1 MAAGCILLFGI
12 IVFLV
17 FFCAVL
23 QESRH
28 DREASDR
35 EQEAFLREWKA
46 KRVAKSRNLRYDGKD
61 SKKMKEFDTGGEQND
76 YGKTIHRNRK

>member
-1 MAAGCILLFGI
+1 MLAGCILLLCVTVLI
-12 IVFLV
+12 I

-35 EQEAFLREWKA
+35 EQEAFLREWRA
-46 KRVAKSRNLRYDGKD
+46 NRVAKSRNLRYDGRELKD
-61 SKKMKEFDTGGEQND
+61 FDTGGEQND
-76 YGKTIHRNRK
+76 YSKTIHRNRK

>member
-46 KRVAKSRNLRYDGKD
+46 KRVAKSRNLRYDGRELKD
-61 SKKMKEFDTGGEQND
+61 FDIGGEQND
-76 YGKTIHRNRK
+76 YGKTVHRNRK

>member
-46 KRVAKSRNLRYDGKD
+46 KRVAKSRNLRYDGRELKD
-61 SKKMKEFDTGGEQND
+61 FDIGGEQND

>member
-1 MAAGCILLFGI
+1 MLAGCILLLCVTVLI
-12 IVFLV
+12 I

-35 EQEAFLREWKA
+35 EQEAFLREWRA
-46 KRVAKSRNLRYDGKD
+46 NRVAKSRNLRYDGRELKD
-61 SKKMKEFDTGGEQND
+61 FDIGGEQND

>member
-35 EQEAFLREWKA
+35 EQEAFLREWRA
-46 KRVAKSRNLRYDGKD
+46 NRVAKSRNLRYDGRKL
-61 SKKMKEFDTGGEQND
+61 KEFDTGGEQYD
-76 YGKTIHRNRK
+76 HSKTIHRDCK

>member
-1 MAAGCILLFGI
+1 MLAGCILLLGVTVLI
-12 IVFLV
+12 M

-28 DREASDR
+28 DREVSDR

-46 KRVAKSRNLRYDGKD
+46 NRVAKSRNLRYDGRELKD
-61 SKKMKEFDTGGEQND
+61 FDTGGEQND
-76 YGKTIHRNRK
+76 YSKTIHRNRK

>member
-1 MAAGCILLFGI
+1 MLAGCILLFGI

-46 KRVAKSRNLRYDGKD
+46 KRVAKSRNLRYDGRKL
-61 SKKMKEFDTGGEQND
+61 KEFDTGGEQYD
-76 YGKTIHRNRK
+76 HSKTIHRNRK

>member
-28 DREASDR
+28 DREVSDR

-46 KRVAKSRNLRYDGKD
+46 KRVAKSRNLRYDGRELKD
-61 SKKMKEFDTGGEQND
+61 FDIGGEQND

>member
-46 KRVAKSRNLRYDGKD
+46 KRVAKSRNLRYDGRELKD
-61 SKKMKEFDTGGEQND
+61 FDTGGEQND
-76 YGKTIHRNRK
+76 YSKTIHRNRK